1 MPVDR
6 LAARVA
12 AALARTGGDAVTR
25 VPLLAA
31 LSRDTPAFG
40 GTTTA
45 STRDAGPRRKALTT
59 PAVGGTIAPA
69 RDGGSLTTPAVGGTT
84 TASARDGGPLTTLA
98 VGGTTAASAR
108 DGGPLTSPAVG
119 GTAAPARD
127 GGLRRKALTALVARL
142 RRTAVAPPAP
152 AGQPPEPGEV
162 RPARTAG
169 RADPPR
175 QATREPWPP
184 PLFSMPD
191 AAPARRLPS
200 TTTRRLRTAVH
211 LDPGLAARVVAELTD
226 DPRRAVVPSVGFDL
240 EPVLC
245 HALRARL
252 LVTARDVSLTAVL
265 VAALVLA
272 PRTAAAV
279 LLAGAA
285 VALCRARVVRAAPPA
300 GRALFAAALVFA
312 LVAAVGAALTVLAA
326 VAPAGGGFAGPPP
339 GGGGSAA
346 VPPGGWL
353 GVAPGAGWLTA
364 APGPRMWAGVAVLV
378 AGTVAA
384 HLGHLWW
391 TGAALTAATHPV
403 PRRAATAARVATVAA
418 AQRGN
423 VVFSRADPF
432 VGAGPRMRGWSVAVA
447 LRTDDAGGY
456 RPRGPATLDP
466 VLLRRHVGQALQGLG
481 DGAGHAGLPGLSVT
495 PYLAA
500 DGIRGAGDPLLDGGT
515 PLPLA
520 SREALDAVVRGPQ
533 EGLRHYDRVVI
544 VPRARAVT
552 TAEGRP
558 VLPSDDGDGH
568 VSVFVHTAIEASV
581 LYVELSAH
589 VLPPIGTSCAEPP
602 AVAVPVELLTHL
614 TGAPWRLARTA
625 AHRARAAARRRRRG
639 GWHDHSARLGVREL
653 VGDPGAALPALEA
666 AKYVKIVERVVVE
679 AVADFLERYD
689 LDAAA
694 FRAEVPAAR

>member
-6 LAARVA
+6 LAARVV
-12 AALARTGGDAVTR
+12 AALARTGGDAGTR

-45 STRDAGPRRKALTT
+45 SAREAGSRRRSPTDRPVLT
-59 PAVGGTIAPA
+59 APA
-69 RDGGSLTTPAVGGTT
+69 DRSTPDDRA
-84 TASARDGGPLTTLA
+84 APAARSVRAALTTLA
-98 VGGTTAASAR
+98 LRLRRSSAPAPPPQPPGHPPPPPTAAST
-108 DGGPLTSPAVG
+108 PLPERPAVG
-119 GTAAPARD
+119 LAAGSAVGPAA
-127 GGLRRKALTALVARL
+127 G
-142 RRTAVAPPAP
+142 P
-152 AGQPPEPGEV
+152 AGRGD
-162 RPARTAG
+162 G
-169 RADPPR
+169 PPR
-175 QATREPWPP
+175 QARRESWPP

-191 AAPARRLPS
+191 AATDRRLPS
-200 TTTRRLRTAVH
+200 TTTRRLCAAVH
-211 LDPGLAARVVAELTD
+211 LDADLARRVVAELTD
-226 DPRRAVVPSVGFDL
+226 DPRRAVVPSVGLDL

-252 LVTARDVSLTAVL
+252 LATARAAFLTAVL
-265 VAALVLA
+265 VAAVLLA
-272 PRTAAAV
+272 PRTTAAV

-285 VALCRARVVRAAPPA
+285 VALCRARVVRTVPPA

-312 LVAAVGAALTVLAA
+312 LVTAVGAALTVLGATAPPDGGGLVARELIAPPGRRVWVALAVLGAGA
-326 VAPAGGGFAGPPP
+326 VAG
-339 GGGGSAA
+339 
-346 VPPGGWL
+346 
-353 GVAPGAGWLTA
+353 
-364 APGPRMWAGVAVLV
+364 
-378 AGTVAA
+378 

-391 TGAALTAATHPV
+391 TGAALTGASHPV

-423 VVFSRADPF
+423 VTFSRADPF
-432 VGAGPRMRGWSVAVA
+432 VGAGPRVRGWSVAVA
-447 LRTDDAGGY
+447 LRADDAGGY
-456 RPRGPATLDP
+456 RPRSPATLDP

-481 DGAGHAGLPGLSVT
+481 DGAGHAGVPGLTVT

-500 DGIRGAGDPLLDGGT
+500 DGIRSAGDPLLDGGT

-520 SREALDAVVRGPQ
+520 SREAVEAVVRGPQ

-544 VPRARAVT
+544 VPRARGVT

-558 VLPSDDGDGH
+558 VLPPDDGDGH

-589 VLPPIGTSCAEPP
+589 VMPPIGAGCSEPP

-614 TGAPWRLARTA
+614 TGAPWRLAGTA
-625 AHRARAAARRRRRG
+625 VRRVRVAARRGRRAGR
-639 GWHDHSARLGVREL
+639 HDHSARLGVREL

-689 LDAAA
+689 LDATT
-694 FRAEVPAAR
+694 FRAEVPTAR